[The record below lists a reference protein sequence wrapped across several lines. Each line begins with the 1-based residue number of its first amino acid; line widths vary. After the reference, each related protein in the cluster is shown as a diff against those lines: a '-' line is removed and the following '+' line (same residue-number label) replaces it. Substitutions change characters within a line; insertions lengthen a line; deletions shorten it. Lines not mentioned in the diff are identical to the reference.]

1 MGAVLPKLA
10 ALLRLEKG
18 ESGFIEGGGSRKKI
32 RHIAFV
38 GDDLQLMHGSLEVA
52 AEWKRIFAFRG
63 VAGVL
68 GDSVGQLVRLPD
80 EMQADAWVWEISRQD
95 RGLGSGD

>member
-10 ALLRLEKG
+10 ALLRLEKE

-52 AEWKRIFAFRG
+52 AEWEEDFRFSRSG
-63 VAGVL
+63 RSAG
-68 GDSVGQLVRLPD
+68 GQRRP
-80 EMQADAWVWEISRQD
+80 AS
-95 RGLGSGD
+95 SST